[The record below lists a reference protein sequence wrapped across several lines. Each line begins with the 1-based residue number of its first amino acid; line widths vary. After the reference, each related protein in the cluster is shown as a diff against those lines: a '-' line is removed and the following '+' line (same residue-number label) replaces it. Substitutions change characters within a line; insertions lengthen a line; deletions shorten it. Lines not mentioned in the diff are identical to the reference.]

1 MKCKNLAF
9 TIYPLPLICVLHI
22 NLKRRK
28 LKSSFNIEQKL
39 FGEIMYKK
47 SIYLTAVVCASIFVG
62 CHSGPTILNST
73 SYKHEGETNAS
84 HNSMNHDSMNRGTT
98 GEHSEMNHSEMQSAP
113 NAASQPFDLQFLDTM
128 IAHHDGAIQ
137 MAKAATTKS
146 DNAELKAFADKM
158 VADQMRETIEMK
170 KLREQFY
177 AGKPSAMNM
186 GMAGMTASMEGMDAS
201 KLAQASGN
209 PYNLEFV
216 NQMIPHHEGAVVM
229 AKEAQTKS
237 EHAELKTLANQII
250 KEQETE
256 IKMMQDWKAKWTK

>member
-1 MKCKNLAF
+1 MF
-9 TIYPLPLICVLHI
+9 
-22 NLKRRK
+22 
-28 LKSSFNIEQKL
+28 
-39 FGEIMYKK
+39 KK
-47 SIYLTAVVCASIFVG
+47 SIYLTAVLSASLFAG
-62 CHSGPTILNST
+62 CHSGPTIVNST
-73 SYKHEGETNAS
+73 SQTRDGEKPVSHDSMN
-84 HNSMNHDSMNRGTT
+84 HNSMNHEMNGNAAGT
-98 GEHSEMNHSEMQSAP
+98 SAPMNHSEMKSAP

-158 VADQMRETIEMK
+158 VADQTRETIEMK

-186 GMAGMTASMEGMDAS
+186 NLAGMTASMEGMDTS
-201 KLAQASGN
+201 KLMQASGN
-209 PYNLEFV
+209 AYNLEFV

-237 EHAELKTLANQII
+237 EHTELKTLANQIV
-250 KEQETE
+250 KEQEAE
-256 IKMMQDWKAKWTK
+256 IKMMQNWKTQWSK